1 MRFSIVAAI
10 ATFSATVLG
19 QGNLVGQIPQCAQ
32 SCFGT
37 DNLGSCNLIDVA
49 CICGSSAITQ
59 VACCVLSSC
68 SQSDIDTT
76 INFATTLCRGAGV
89 TLNTNP
95 DCGAANSSA
104 SASSSAS
111 SASSASAASGSS
123 ASASSSAAVT
133 AISGTNT
140 QSGSATR
147 SASGSASGSAAATAA
162 TGAGA
167 FQTAGPV
174 LGLGVAVVGML
185 AAL

>member
-1 MRFSIVAAI
+1 MRFSVIAAV

-19 QGNLVGQIPQCAQ
+19 QGLVGQIPQCAQ

-37 DNLGSCNLIDVA
+37 DNLGTCNLIDVA

-68 SQSDIDTT
+68 NQADIDTT
-76 INFATTLCRGAGV
+76 INFASTLCRGAGV
-89 TLNTNP
+89 TLNTSP
-95 DCGAANSSA
+95 DCAAANSSS

-111 SASSASAASGSS
+111 ASASAAASSSAASGS
-123 ASASSSAAVT
+123 ASVT
-133 AISGTNT
+133 AITGTNT
-140 QSGSATR
+140 ASGSATGSATR
-147 SASGSASGSAAATAA
+147 SASGSASGSPAATAA

-167 FQTAGPV
+167 FQTAGPI
-174 LGLGVAVVGML
+174 LGFGVAVVGML